1 MSKGGFKTK
10 KDAQAA
16 ARLVELQKDHGTLIK
31 ESDMSF
37 ETFAN
42 DWLKTY
48 SRSGVKISSVRA
60 REKEMKHF
68 IVVWGPYPINKIT
81 KKCMKTAC

>member
-1 MSKGGFKTK
+1 MELV
-10 KDAQAA
+10 KDNGN
-16 ARLVELQKDHGTLIK
+16 LVK
-31 ESDMSF
+31 ESDTPF
-37 ETFAN
+37 EQFAQDW

-68 IVVWGPYPINKIT
+68 HLYLGDLSDQPYY
-81 KKCMKTAC
+81 